1 MPILGKF
8 LFNKTCTYLS
18 FSLKTFCINK
28 GIAKFHLI
36 AIFLKRA
43 YIISFSFRYDCES
56 ENEKNEGLVQLQQ
69 RTFKECKSKNLF
81 LTEFYANYFLI
92 TTPPHLIIYS
102 QLVCP
107 LLLWFHFELVN
118 NLFVLK
124 FNYTAMNVSGTRIHE
139 II

>member
-1 MPILGKF
+1 MPILGKI

-56 ENEKNEGLVQLQQ
+56 ENEKNEGLV
-69 RTFKECKSKNLF
+69 
-81 LTEFYANYFLI
+81 
-92 TTPPHLIIYS
+92 
-102 QLVCP
+102 
-107 LLLWFHFELVN
+107 
-118 NLFVLK
+118 
-124 FNYTAMNVSGTRIHE
+124 
-139 II
+139 